1 MYCTSCTVP
10 HVLYIMYCTS
20 CTVGDAQVFLE
31 GPPVESVCYG
41 NTISLI
47 CSYPTV
53 MERINGMFK
62 YASTGND
69 WAVNGT
75 MITPDGVGMRVRTVN
90 STAQM
95 LNVSLTREQF
105 GGGIHNFSCSL
116 LLYNGSRDVSG
127 EFPINPPGE

>member
-1 MYCTSCTVP
+1 M
-10 HVLYIMYCTS
+10 
-20 CTVGDAQVFLE
+20 FLE

-53 MERINGMFK
+53 MEMVNGMFK
-62 YASTGND
+62 YATTGSN

-75 MITPDGVGMRVRTVN
+75 MITLDGVGMRIETVN
-90 STAQM
+90 STAQR
-95 LNVSLTREQF
+95 LYINLTREQF

-127 EFPINPPGE
+127 ESPINPPGE